1 MTYAVTKK
9 FYSGPLKNMEY
20 KGLTSIK
27 FEVGKDYGDY
37 IVTFCKAIDDDDI
50 IAVEGSKFGVIKA
63 FSNGTLEFARA
74 TAKCYRNNGYNVH
87 MYLMD

>member
-9 FYSGPLKNMEY
+9 FHSGLLKDMTCKE
-20 KGLTSIK
+20 LTGIK

-37 IVTFCKAIDDDDI
+37 IVTFCKAVDDDDI
-50 IAVEGSKFGVIKA
+50 IAIEGSKFGVVKA

-74 TAKCYRNNGYNVH
+74 TARCYQNNGYNVH